1 MYCLVRFG
9 WERHQAA
16 HSNSLY
22 RRMQRPKKRS
32 QRAKHFGGH
41 GWTHT
46 GDVHLQRA
54 RLAGVYPRS
63 RKLRQRATLP
73 LIRLLSI
80 YIYILC
86 HLTSN
91 VFLKLFFFCF
101 FFLHFLFVCF
111 VFVFTA
117 RKSDS
122 ISQTLYVFCRCFVY
136 AVLFL
141 TLRGFYGG
149 GGSHGCL
156 LFLTVIF
163 FTVCL

>member
-1 MYCLVRFG
+1 M
-9 WERHQAA
+9 
-16 HSNSLY
+16 
-22 RRMQRPKKRS
+22 
-32 QRAKHFGGH
+32 
-41 GWTHT
+41 
-46 GDVHLQRA
+46 
-54 RLAGVYPRS
+54 
-63 RKLRQRATLP
+63 
-73 LIRLLSI
+73 
-80 YIYILC
+80 
-86 HLTSN
+86 
-91 VFLKLFFFCF
+91 
-101 FFLHFLFVCF
+101 FVCF

-163 FTVCL
+163 FYGVFVKDVFLQELQLLPVFNVTFPGVDDV